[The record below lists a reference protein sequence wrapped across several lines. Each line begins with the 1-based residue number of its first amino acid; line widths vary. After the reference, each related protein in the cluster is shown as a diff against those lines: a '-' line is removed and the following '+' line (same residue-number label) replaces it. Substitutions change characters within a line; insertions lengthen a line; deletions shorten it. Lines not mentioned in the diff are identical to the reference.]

1 METPPINVLP
11 SVHATARDEQNL
23 AGNLESLV
31 AVGAFLFEHDKE
43 GWIWNTIANK
53 YKMAEPASIKTT
65 YIQVLSLLAKERI
78 TYELLWAIF
87 PPNSNVY
94 TKCLVTGAPQCVRYD
109 SCEEREAPLGAESY
123 NIICHYLDSDAGK
136 AWLDI
141 TIPKFS
147 GTKSICTLEAF
158 PLLYHPDAEAL
169 TTYFVQCGRTFVSIH
184 RPHHCFYPGPMFYMN
199 QGALV
204 EKHITSCVV
213 LDSCGRA
220 LGQIEDSDDIDPTE
234 LEEKDLCICSPTV
247 SGFALEDELWGQFL
261 VANIEEIQWS
271 SSPFGCLR
279 IPAEDQETI
288 TTLARTYGTGEGSGL
303 NITLHGTPGIAKPL
317 IATAV
322 SEYLQTPLISFD
334 AGRLRLD
341 PETWRTQLSN
351 LFRMAKR
358 WNAIILLGQA
368 EIALDSR
375 QARNLVSDFLRQ
387 VRVYNGII
395 FLEVGR
401 QCSPD
406 VDVQSKIALSVR
418 YNKQYTDGN
427 NRTLG
432 DYYQISSFKLESVPG
447 LRESSRSS
455 YQNILIVLA
464 IAIRLWVAQIIA
476 AGGIDLD

>member
-1 METPPINVLP
+1 MTRRDGCEYNRGFLP
-11 SVHATARDEQNL
+11 GISRFAD
-23 AGNLESLV
+23 
-31 AVGAFLFEHDKE
+31 AFACS
-43 GWIWNTIANK
+43 WNTIANK
-53 YKMAEPASIKTT
+53 YKMAEPASIKRT

-123 NIICHYLDSDAGK
+123 NITCHYLDSDAGK

-234 LEEKDLCICSPTV
+234 LEEKDLLICSPIV
-247 SGFALEDELWGQFL
+247 PGFALEDELWGIFVSLLQCGDCQADL
-261 VANIEEIQWS
+261 LIQGNFSWPILKKS
-271 SSPFGCLR
+271 NGPRHL
-279 IPAEDQETI
+279 
-288 TTLARTYGTGEGSGL
+288 LA
-303 NITLHGTPGIAKPL
+303 
-317 IATAV
+317 V
-322 SEYLQTPLISFD
+322 
-334 AGRLRLD
+334 
-341 PETWRTQLSN
+341 
-351 LFRMAKR
+351 
-358 WNAIILLGQA
+358 
-368 EIALDSR
+368 
-375 QARNLVSDFLRQ
+375 
-387 VRVYNGII
+387 
-395 FLEVGR
+395 
-401 QCSPD
+401 
-406 VDVQSKIALSVR
+406 
-418 YNKQYTDGN
+418 
-427 NRTLG
+427 
-432 DYYQISSFKLESVPG
+432 
-447 LRESSRSS
+447 
-455 YQNILIVLA
+455 
-464 IAIRLWVAQIIA
+464 
-476 AGGIDLD
+476 